1 MTLIEFLKRS
11 FLCSVN
17 LSLSVS
23 TRGLISKLFF
33 VHACTLENNLKDYL
47 NEEEPKLIECMC
59 CVGS

>member
-1 MTLIEFLKRS
+1 MALIEFLKRS

-17 LSLSVS
+17 LSLLVS